1 MFKEAMRDRLLDS
14 NPFADIKG
22 MSEANPDRMFYVN
35 AETSAKLLK
44 SLPSMSW
51 KCIFVLSRFCGM
63 RSPSE
68 VLGLKWSDVDFARGR
83 IRIDSSKTGLRFWP
97 LFPHVREFLL
107 EARKEYVG
115 SGGYVITDY
124 RNGQNLFTH
133 FRRLV
138 IAAGLTPW
146 PKLFHNL
153 RSSCRTD
160 LKEQVP
166 SHKIDAWLG
175 HSTKVAE
182 KHYLQVTEDHWA
194 RSLLYRGHFG
204 SPVGAPIPFTTDEI
218 CTPQPTENRPFSQGN
233 EGLCILT
240 DVNVMPLVGLEPTTR

>member
-1 MFKEAMRDRLLDS
+1 MLVAYFGAKRLLKKITPADGDRWKRWLLSDAQLAQATVSKYIKRSKQMLNEAVRDRLLDS

-22 MSEANPDRMFYVN
+22 MSEANPDRMFCVN

-68 VLGLKWSDVDFARGR
+68 VLSLKWSDVDFARGR
-83 IRIDSSKTGLRFWP
+83 IRIDSSKTGLRFCP
-97 LFPHVREFLL
+97 LFPHVRELLL

-115 SGGYVITDY
+115 SGGYVIADY
-124 RNGQNLFTH
+124 RRGQHLNTH
-133 FRRLV
+133 FKRLI
-138 IAAGLTPW
+138 IAAGIKPW
-146 PKLFHNL
+146 PKLLHNL
-153 RSSCRTD
+153 RASCRTD
-160 LKEQVP
+160 LQEQFP
-166 SHKIDAWLG
+166 SHVIDARLG

-194 RSLLYRGHFG
+194 RSLPGLL
-204 SPVGAPIPFTTDEI
+204 IE
-218 CTPQPTENRPFSQGN
+218 
-233 EGLCILT
+233 EG
-240 DVNVMPLVGLEPTTR
+240 